1 MSQLINYMYE
11 QQLNGDFTRE
21 NLLPAIGFEPTTF
34 RLIRTSPIN
43 HFAPTGDLRAVA
55 KATQTFFIFPD
66 LTSVLSELKDDE
78 KKDECISHAL
88 KLRTAWSLQVKDFI

>member
-11 QQLNGDFTRE
+11 QKTYFSGTRIRIID
-21 NLLPAIGFEPTTF
+21 L
-34 RLIRTSPIN
+34 RLTRSSPIN
-43 HFAPTGDLRAVA
+43 HFAPTASTLEDLRAVA